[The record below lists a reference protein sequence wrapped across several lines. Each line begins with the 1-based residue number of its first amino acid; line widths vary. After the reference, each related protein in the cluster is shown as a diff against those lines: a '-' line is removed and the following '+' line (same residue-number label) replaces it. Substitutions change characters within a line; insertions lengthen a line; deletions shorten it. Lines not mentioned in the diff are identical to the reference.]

1 MTKRVFSQ
9 EFKNTILKK
18 LQPPENKSVSE
29 IAQEEGLPTTT
40 IYTWISKARKN
51 GLMIPN
57 SNPSNDV
64 KWRNE
69 DKLRI
74 VMETFSLNEEE
85 LSEYCRKH
93 GLYTTDVKRWRTVL
107 ESSFSITKPSKE
119 LERELKAEKETN
131 KKLERELKYKEKAL
145 AEAAALLVLRKKA
158 DAIWGDPEED

>member
-1 MTKRVFSQ
+1 MPRVYTQ
-9 EFKNTILKK
+9 DFKDKILKK
-18 LQPPENKSVSE
+18 LQPPENKSVPE
-29 IAQEEGLPTTT
+29 IAEEEGIPTTT
-40 IYTWISKARKN
+40 IHTWVSKARKN

-57 SNPSNDV
+57 SKPSNDD

-85 LSEYCRKH
+85 LSQYCRKH
-93 GLYTTDVKRWRTVL
+93 GLYSTDIKRWRTIL
-107 ESSFSITKPSKE
+107 ESSFSSTKPTKE
-119 LERELKAEKETN
+119 LEQELKAEKETN